1 MSGRVENAFKVK
13 CFKLQTWFSTY
24 PRLIWSTFITMT
36 AAWEQ
41 EVTAAV
47 LMPNYRCDDIC
58 CPVCLSVRPS
68 VQGMRWRDVVSH
80 WLIRQCSTAQ
90 KVTSLPQTPHFTLV
104 FPRCFSLKHIISN
117 CTAMLSRS
125 ESTLKH
131 QTWFWS
137 QEDVEP
143 AENSWRG
150 EVRPSVLQKCGDAAK
165 PGKRTENVTV
175 RA

>member
-1 MSGRVENAFKVK
+1 
-13 CFKLQTWFSTY
+13 
-24 PRLIWSTFITMT
+24 MT
-36 AAWEQ
+36 ASWEQ
-41 EVTAAV
+41 EVTAVV
-47 LMPNYRCDDIC
+47 LAAAGVTASAAL
-58 CPVCLSVRPS
+58 PVR
-68 VQGMRWRDVVSH
+68 GMCWTDVASH
-80 WLIRQCSTAQ
+80 WLIQEHSTAL

-117 CTAMLSRS
+117 CTAMSPRS

-165 PGKRTENVTV
+165 PGKRTRECYRSGLVNLGRKPTSASSRYCLKSLGV
-175 RA
+175 RVSISP

>member
-1 MSGRVENAFKVK
+1 
-13 CFKLQTWFSTY
+13 
-24 PRLIWSTFITMT
+24 
-36 AAWEQ
+36 
-41 EVTAAV
+41 
-47 LMPNYRCDDIC
+47 
-58 CPVCLSVRPS
+58 
-68 VQGMRWRDVVSH
+68 MRWRDVVSH

-143 AENSWRG
+143 AENSWQG